1 MKNPLRKRVLR
12 ELVQDKG
19 KYIALF
25 LFLTIMI
32 GFVSGFL
39 VADGS
44 MKTAYDNAFEKYN
57 VEDGHFVLAM
67 KANENLIEKLNEK
80 DIKIY
85 ELFYKN
91 KELDN
96 GNVVRVY
103 KNRQDINRA
112 SVLEGKLPTANNE
125 IAIDRLYSENN
136 NLSVNDTMKIG
147 DKTYTISGL
156 VALSDYTALFKNN
169 TDTMLNANSFT
180 IAVVTDEAFN
190 DMNDGGLKYCYAWHN
205 NNRNLSD
212 KEKNDLTEDIT
223 EILVKNSVVTDIVQ
237 QLDNQAINF
246 AGEDMGSDKSMV
258 IWMLYIV
265 MVVLAFVFAITI
277 KSTIERESAT
287 IGTLR
292 ASGYTKGELIRHYLT
307 LPIFVALVAAIIGNI
322 CGYTFMKEIIVKLY
336 YHSYSLPT
344 YETVWNTEAFILT
357 TVIPCIIILV
367 VNLLVLSSAL
377 SLPPLQ
383 FLRHELKKKKKNK
396 AVKLPEFKFLTRF
409 RIRIII
415 QNIPAYLT
423 MFIGILLA
431 SIMLMFGMLMKPLL
445 DNFKTEVINSKF
457 ADYQYILKVPVETK
471 NENAEKYCVTALKMG
486 DSEDITVYGISD
498 NSKYLTNLDLPEKSN
513 EVIVSNG
520 YMEKFSLKVGDTIT
534 LSEKFEGTEHK
545 FKIAGSFDY
554 AASLAVFMSNENF
567 IKEFD
572 LDKDYFTGYLSN
584 DKIEDINEVYIA
596 STITEKDLTV
606 LADQLNDSVGTM
618 LPMFGGFAS
627 MLYVLLVYLLA
638 KIIIE
643 KNAKSIS
650 MIKIL
655 GYTNREASK
664 LYNRSTALVVL
675 ISLIISLPICYLS
688 MKVIFFMF
696 MQEMNG
702 WITFY
707 IAPWIYPAMLG
718 IGIVCYAI
726 VHMIQMRK
734 IKKIP
739 MAEALK
745 NVE

>member
-1 MKNPLRKRVLR
+1 MKNPLRKRVWR

-32 GFVSGFL
+32 GFISGFL

-44 MKTAYDNAFEKYN
+44 MKTAYDRAFEKYN

-67 KANENLIEKLNEK
+67 EADDSLIKKLEEK

-96 GNVVRVY
+96 GNSIRVY
-103 KNRQDINRA
+103 KNRNDIDRV
-112 SVLEGKLPTANNE
+112 SVIEGKVPTEDNE
-125 IAIDRLYSENN
+125 IAIDRLYAENN
-136 NLSVNDTMKIG
+136 ELAVGDSIKID
-147 DKTYTISGL
+147 DKSYKISGL

-180 IAVVTDEAFN
+180 VAVVTDKAFE
-190 DMNDGGLKYCYAWHN
+190 DMSDGGLKYCYAWDN
-205 NNRNLSD
+205 NKNLSD

-223 EILVKNSVVTDIVQ
+223 DILVKNTIITDMVQ
-237 QLDNQAINF
+237 QLDNQAIIF
-246 AGEDMGSDKSMV
+246 AGDDMGSDKSM
-258 IWMLYIV
+258 ITWMLYIV
-265 MVVLAFVFAITI
+265 IVILAFVFAITI
-277 KSTIERESAT
+277 KSTIEKESAT

-292 ASGYTKGELIRHYLT
+292 ASGYTKWELVRHYLT
-307 LPIFVALVAAIIGNI
+307 LPLFVSLVAAIIGNI
-322 CGYTFMKEIIVKLY
+322 CGYTFMKEVIVKLY

-344 YETVWNTEAFILT
+344 YETIWNTEAFVLT
-357 TVIPCIIILV
+357 TVIPCIIILI
-367 VNLLVLSSAL
+367 VNLIVLSSTL

-383 FLRHELKKKKKNK
+383 FLRHELKRKKKNK
-396 AVKLPEFKFLTRF
+396 ATKLPNFKFLTRF

-415 QNIPAYLT
+415 QNIPAYVT
-423 MFIGILLA
+423 MFIGIFLA
-431 SIMLMFGMLMKPLL
+431 SIMLMFGMIMTPIL
-445 DNFKTEVINSKF
+445 DNFKTEVLDSKF
-457 ADYQYILKVPVETK
+457 ADYQYILKAPVETK
-471 NENAEKYCVTALKMG
+471 NKNAEKYCVTALKMG
-486 DSEDITVYGISD
+486 DSEDISIYGISD
-498 NSKYLTNLDLPEKSN
+498 NSKYLTNLDLPKNED

-520 YMEKFSLKVGDTIT
+520 YMEKFLLKVGDTIT

-554 AASLAVFMSNENF
+554 TASLAVFMTKDNF

-584 DKIEDINEVYIA
+584 EKIDDIDDVYIA

-606 LADQLNDSVGTM
+606 LADQLNDSAGAM
-618 LPMFGGFAS
+618 LPMFGAFAVT
-627 MLYVLLVYLLA
+627 LYILLIYLLA
-638 KIIIE
+638 KMIIE
-643 KNAKSIS
+643 KNAQSIS

-655 GYTNREASK
+655 GYSNSEASK
-664 LYNRSTALVVL
+664 LYNRSTALVVIL
-675 ISLIISLPICYLS
+675 SLIISLPICSLT
-688 MKVIFFMF
+688 MKGIFFMF

-702 WITFY
+702 WLTFY

-718 IGIVCYAI
+718 IGIACYAV

-739 MAEALK
+739 MSQALK

>member
-498 NSKYLTNLDLPEKSN
+498 NSKYFTNLDLPEKSN

-675 ISLIISLPICYLS
+675 ISLIISLPICYLL

>member
-396 AVKLPEFKFLTRF
+396 AVKLPKFKFLTRF

-471 NENAEKYCVTALKMG
+471 NENAEKYCVTVLKMG

-554 AASLAVFMSNENF
+554 AASLAMFMSNENF

>member
-19 KYIALF
+19 KYIVLF

-85 ELFYKN
+85 ELFYKD

-156 VALSDYTALFKNN
+156 IALSDYTALFKNN

-190 DMNDGGLKYCYAWHN
+190 NMNDGGLKYCYAWHN
-205 NNRNLSD
+205 NNKNLSD
-212 KEKNDLTEDIT
+212 KEKNELTKDIT
-223 EILVKNSVVTDIVQ
+223 EILVKNSVVTDMVQ

-246 AGEDMGSDKSMV
+246 SGEDMGSDKSM
-258 IWMLYIV
+258 ITWMLYIV

-277 KSTIERESAT
+277 KSTIEKESAT

-307 LPIFVALVAAIIGNI
+307 LPIFVALIAAIIGNI

-357 TVIPCIIILV
+357 TVIPCIIILI
-367 VNLLVLSSAL
+367 VNLFVLSSAL

-383 FLRHELKKKKKNK
+383 FLRHELKRKKKNK

-431 SIMLMFGMLMKPLL
+431 SIMLMFGMLMKPIL

-457 ADYQYILKVPVETK
+457 ADYQYILKVPIETK
-471 NENAEKYCVTALKMG
+471 NENAEKYCVTALKMR

-498 NSKYLTNLDLPEKSN
+498 NSKYLNNLNLPAKNN

-520 YMEKFSLKVGDTIT
+520 YMEKFSLKVGDTLT

-545 FKIAGSFDY
+545 FRIAGSFDY
-554 AASLAVFMSNENF
+554 AASLAVFMSKDNF

-584 DKIEDINEVYIA
+584 DKIEDIDEVYIA

-675 ISLIISLPICYLS
+675 ISLIVSLPICYLS
-688 MKVIFFMF
+688 MKGIFFMF

-718 IGIVCYAI
+718 IGIACYAI

>member
-19 KYIALF
+19 KYIVLF

-85 ELFYKN
+85 ELFYKD

-156 VALSDYTALFKNN
+156 IALSDYTALFKNN

-190 DMNDGGLKYCYAWHN
+190 NMNDGGLKYCYAWHN
-205 NNRNLSD
+205 NKNLSD
-212 KEKNDLTEDIT
+212 KEKNELTKDIT
-223 EILVKNSVVTDIVQ
+223 EILVKNSVVTDMVQ

-246 AGEDMGSDKSMV
+246 SGEDMGSDKSM
-258 IWMLYIV
+258 ITWMLYIV

-277 KSTIERESAT
+277 KSTIEKESAT

-307 LPIFVALVAAIIGNI
+307 LPIFVALIAAIIGNI

-357 TVIPCIIILV
+357 TVIPCIIILI
-367 VNLLVLSSAL
+367 VNLFVLSSAL

-383 FLRHELKKKKKNK
+383 FLRHELKRKKKNK

-431 SIMLMFGMLMKPLL
+431 SIMLMFGMLMKPIL

-457 ADYQYILKVPVETK
+457 ADYQYILKVPIETK
-471 NENAEKYCVTALKMG
+471 NENAEKYCVTALKMR

-498 NSKYLTNLDLPEKSN
+498 NSKYLNNLNLPAKNN

-520 YMEKFSLKVGDTIT
+520 YMEKFSLKVGDTLT

-545 FKIAGSFDY
+545 FRIAGSFDY
-554 AASLAVFMSNENF
+554 AASLAVFMSKDNF

-584 DKIEDINEVYIA
+584 DKIEDIDEVYIA

-675 ISLIISLPICYLS
+675 ISLIVSLPICYLS
-688 MKVIFFMF
+688 MKGIFFMF

-718 IGIVCYAI
+718 IGIACYAI

>member
-246 AGEDMGSDKSMV
+246 AGEDMGSDKSMI

-396 AVKLPEFKFLTRF
+396 AVKLPKFKFLTRF

-554 AASLAVFMSNENF
+554 AASLAMFMSNENF

-584 DKIEDINEVYIA
+584 DKIGDINEIYIA

-606 LADQLNDSVGTM
+606 LADQINDSVGTM

>member
-212 KEKNDLTEDIT
+212 KEKNDLTKDIT

-246 AGEDMGSDKSMV
+246 AGEDMGSDKSMI

-322 CGYTFMKEIIVKLY
+322 CGYTFMKEIIVKIY

-357 TVIPCIIILV
+357 TVIPGIIILV

-606 LADQLNDSVGTM
+606 LADQLDDSVGTM